1 MRAPSAARIR
11 PHDGSPPKI
20 PDFTR
25 LPPATARARSRAI
38 SRSGTPATST
48 MNSLLAPSPS
58 AAIALARSAQR
69 LVSVASRV
77 LKAALP
83 GSIAGA
89 PEAPLASAMTV
100 SLVDMSPSTVMVLN
114 VSSTAD
120 TSARCS
126 VSGAT
131 RASVVM
137 KQSMVA
143 IWGWIIPD
151 PLAMA
156 AKRTVL
162 PPSSISRKASLVR
175 RSVVRIASAAAAT
188 SSPSAATSAGA
199 AAVIRSTGIRMPIPP
214 VEAVRTS
221 SAPTPSALATA
232 VAMARSSAALTGPVS
247 ALALPLLA
255 TMARIRCPG
264 NASPNS
270 GPARRTSC

>member
-1 MRAPSAARIR
+1 MSSVTPAGSIGYSRAPMRAPSAARIR
-11 PHDGSPPKI
+11 PQDGSPPKI

-58 AAIALARSAQR
+58 AAIALARSAHR

-137 KQSMVA
+137 KQSIVA
-143 IWGWIIPD
+143 ICGWIIPD

-162 PPSSISRKASLVR
+162 PPSSSSRKASLVR

-199 AAVIRSTGIRMPIPP
+199 AA
-214 VEAVRTS
+214 
-221 SAPTPSALATA
+221 
-232 VAMARSSAALTGPVS
+232 
-247 ALALPLLA
+247 
-255 TMARIRCPG
+255 
-264 NASPNS
+264 
-270 GPARRTSC
+270 